1 MHSVIVEK
9 STKSNIYISTMV
21 ATRTSKRAAFRKAK
35 GRPAN
40 TANVMTQERAKQH
53 RKPWVPS
60 KRNFY
65 KFQLFSSFEITH
77 EGGEVVKAF
86 PGSQYVYVLHFLNWY
101 TCNLPALLSCSG
113 NQISPQKK

>member
-1 MHSVIVEK
+1 
-9 STKSNIYISTMV
+9 MV
-21 ATRTSKRAAFRKAK
+21 ATRTSKQAASKKAK

-40 TANVMTQERAKQH
+40 AGNVMKNERAKQYK
-53 RKPWVPS
+53 KPWVPS

-65 KFQLFSSFEITH
+65 KSQLFSSFEITH

-101 TCNLPALLSCSG
+101 TCNISALLSCSG
-113 NQISPQKK
+113 NQICPQKK